1 MELDFSKKEKIVG
14 TFIISVAILL
24 LVTIII
30 IGRGKDWFKKYI
42 AYYTV
47 FDESYNIQADT
58 SVKLFNTEIGKV
70 KNITLVGDK
79 VEVNLK
85 ILDDFRSRIRA
96 NSIATVKSPTLIG
109 SEYISIIPG
118 SKDAPLIPVGGEIPS
133 RPGKSISNYME
144 EFQVEKTAKMI
155 VEAAQEVSK
164 IVKTLR
170 DPKGPLFE
178 AFQHANKTLAHLE
191 TITRDISS
199 GKGTVG
205 GIIKS
210 RALLDHI
217 HRNLDKVGDDL
228 AALEKIETGV
238 LENIPTIKK
247 IVKDVEEAVETL
259 KLILAN
265 FEKGSCDIPKVTRTA
280 AQGIHEIRVAVDK
293 IDHVVTSLK
302 KNFLIQP
309 NLPQEPEAKNVD
321 AGLRP

>member
-14 TFIISVAILL
+14 TFIISVAVLL
-24 LVTIII
+24 LVTVVI

-42 AYYTV
+42 TYYTV
-47 FDESYNIQADT
+47 FDEGYNLQTDT
-58 SVKLFNTEIGKV
+58 AVKLFSANIGKV
-70 KNITLVGDK
+70 KGITLVGDK
-79 VEVNLK
+79 VEVTLK
-85 ILDDFRSRIRA
+85 ILDDFRSRIRTD
-96 NSIATVKSPTLIG
+96 SIATVKSPTLIG

-133 RPGKSISNYME
+133 RPRKSISNYLE

-155 VEAAQEVSK
+155 VEAAQEISR
-164 IVKTLR
+164 IVKTMR

-178 AFQHANKTLAHLE
+178 AFEHANKTLAHLE
-191 TITRDISS
+191 TITRDIAS
-199 GKGTVG
+199 GEGTVG
-205 GIIKS
+205 SIIKS

-217 HRNLDKVGDDL
+217 HQNLDKVGDDL

-238 LENIPTIKK
+238 LENIPSIKK

-265 FEKGSCDIPKVTRTA
+265 LEKGSHDIPRVTRSA
-280 AQGIHEIRVAVDK
+280 AQGIHEIRGAVDN
-293 IDHVVTSLK
+293 IDKVVKSLK
-302 KNFLIQP
+302 KNFLIKR
-309 NLPQEPEAKNVD
+309 NLPPEPEAKNVD